1 MMKSKKSSATILF
14 IVLAAIVA
22 TGRPMRSQERNP
34 APQSSPPAP
43 SSAQLTGQQK
53 ATPDTA
59 RRQAYVRFI
68 EARRLKGEI
77 QRLRNSGRLLDEA
90 IKAYKET
97 IQLDPAAAE
106 PHVDLGE
113 LYFFFQARRDLAE
126 AEAQEA
132 LRLDPNCADAHL
144 LLARLHVYAVR
155 IERNWR
161 PSLVDQAIR
170 AYEKVAEL
178 DPKHAEAWAMLAE
191 LYGTKNDTGRQI
203 RALEKWAAAPVPNDT
218 LFYNSVMNSDLS
230 PDYAHYHLSRLYLG
244 RGKNGEAI
252 LAARRAYESDPESN
266 DYARNLI
273 SVLRVASAS
282 DEELRVYRRLMKSA
296 VSPALL
302 IGYGSALVRAGDYAE
317 AIKVLREYVTLDPSN
332 ASAIGL
338 LAIAQRR
345 ANHRSAAVETLKAGV
360 SKADDGARLD
370 LALELAQTY
379 EEVGRNEEAIAQYEQ
394 VFEELLS
401 NAAQSP
407 ANSSLFGEVVNR
419 LVRVLRRS
427 GSQTKLQNVL
437 TKTRRALDDRNPLLD
452 LIAIESLREDGKL
465 HEALELTRAAA
476 RRRPEDRALK
486 FTEAIILGESRL
498 FKESAGLLRSMIKGG
513 AESATDDA
521 AVYVILAGV
530 QMQSGQL
537 DAAEESARKAL
548 ELSPDDPQA
557 LIQLSSILDRAGK
570 HEASEKTLREL
581 LKREPDNATALNN
594 LGYFM
599 VERGVG
605 YEEALKLIEQ
615 AVAIDPI
622 QGSFLD
628 SLGWTY
634 FKLGNIEK
642 ARQYLEKATIYSKRS
657 STIHEHL
664 GDVLREAGRLAEA
677 RKQWEKALE
686 YSVEADGTARL
697 RGKLKDAR

>member
-1 MMKSKKSSATILF
+1 MMKSKKMNATILF
-14 IVLAAIVA
+14 IVLAVVSAA
-22 TGRPMRSQERNP
+22 GRPRQSQERNP
-34 APQSSPPAP
+34 AAQPPPSAP
-43 SSAQLTGQQK
+43 STGQLK
-53 ATPDTA
+53 ETSDAAA
-59 RRQAYVRFI
+59 RRQAYARFI

-77 QRLRNSGRLLDEA
+77 QRLRNSARMLDEA

-97 IQLDPAAAE
+97 IQLDPAAAD

-113 LYFFFQARRDLAE
+113 LYFFFQRRRDLAE
-126 AEAQEA
+126 AEAREA

-144 LLARLHVYAVR
+144 LLARLHVYSVTT
-155 IERNWR
+155 ERDLR
-161 PSLVDQAIR
+161 PSLVEQAIR

-191 LYGTKNDTGRQI
+191 LYGMKNDTGGQI
-203 RALEKWAAAPVPNDT
+203 RALEKWAGAPIPNDT

-230 PDYAHYHLSRLYLG
+230 ADQAYYRLSRLYLSQ
-244 RGKNGEAI
+244 GKNGEAI
-252 LAARRAYESDPESN
+252 SAASRAYESNPESN

-273 SVLRVASAS
+273 GILRVAARS
-282 DEELRVYRRLMKSA
+282 DEELRVYRRLMKSST
-296 VSPALL
+296 SPALM
-302 IGYGSALVRAGDYAE
+302 IGYGSALVRAGDHAE
-317 AIKVLREYVTLDPSN
+317 AIKILNEYVALDPSN
-332 ASAIGL
+332 ASAVSL
-338 LAIAQRR
+338 LAVAQRR
-345 ANHRSAAVETLKAGV
+345 ANQRSAAIETLKAGV
-360 SKADDGARLD
+360 SKADEGARLD

-379 EEVGRNEEAIAQYEQ
+379 EEAGRNGEAIAQYEH

-401 NAAQSP
+401 KTAQSP
-407 ANSSLFGEVVNR
+407 VDSPLFGEVVHR
-419 LVRVLRRS
+419 LVRAIRRS
-427 GSQTKLQNVL
+427 GSEAKLQSVL

-452 LIAIESLREDGKL
+452 LITIESLREDGKL
-465 HEALELTRAAA
+465 REALELARAAS
-476 RRRPEDRALK
+476 RSRPNDRALK
-486 FTEAIILGESRL
+486 FTEAVILGESKL
-498 FKESAGLLRSMIKGG
+498 FKESADLLRSMIKGG
-513 AESATDDA
+513 AESATEDA
-521 AVYVILAGV
+521 GVYVVLAGV
-530 QMQSGQL
+530 LMQSGQL
-537 DAAEESARKAL
+537 NEAEESARKAL

-557 LIQLSSILDRAGK
+557 LIQLSSIMDRAGK
-570 HEASEKTLREL
+570 HEASEKALREL

-605 YEEALKLIEQ
+605 YQEALKLIEQ
-615 AVAIDPI
+615 AVAIDPT

-628 SLGWTY
+628 SLGWTH

-642 ARQYLEKATIYSKRS
+642 ARQYLEKATIYSRRN

-686 YSVEADGTARL
+686 YSVEDDEIARL

>member
-1 MMKSKKSSATILF
+1 MKPSKRTK
-14 IVLAAIVA
+14 
-22 TGRPMRSQERNP
+22 RPFNSTLPR
-34 APQSSPPAP
+34 P
-43 SSAQLTGQQK
+43 SRT
-53 ATPDTA
+53 
-59 RRQAYVRFI
+59 F
-68 EARRLKGEI
+68 
-77 QRLRNSGRLLDEA
+77 
-90 IKAYKET
+90 
-97 IQLDPAAAE
+97 
-106 PHVDLGE
+106 DLGE

-161 PSLVDQAIR
+161 PLSVEQAIR
-170 AYEKVAEL
+170 AYEKVTEL
-178 DPKHAEAWAMLAE
+178 DPRHAEAWAMLAE

-203 RALEKWAAAPVPNDT
+203 RALEKWSGAPIPNDT

-230 PDYAHYHLSRLYLG
+230 PDHAYYRLSRLYLS

-252 LAARRAYESDPESN
+252 SAACRAYESNPESN

-273 SVLRVASAS
+273 SILRVAARD
-282 DEELRVYRRLMKSA
+282 DEELRVYRRLMKSSA
-296 VSPALL
+296 SPALM

-317 AIKVLREYVTLDPSN
+317 AIRILREYVALDPSN

-338 LAIAQRR
+338 LAVAQRR

-360 SKADDGARLD
+360 SKADEDTRMD
-370 LALELAQTY
+370 LTLELAQTY

-427 GSQTKLQNVL
+427 GSQTKLQSVL
-437 TKTRRALDDRNPLLD
+437 TKTRRALDDRSPLLD
-452 LIAIESLREDGKL
+452 LITIESLREDGKL
-465 HEALELTRAAA
+465 REALELTRAAS

-498 FKESAGLLRSMIKGG
+498 FKESADLLRSMIKGG

-521 AVYVILAGV
+521 GVYVILAGM

-628 SLGWTY
+628 SLGWTH

-642 ARQYLEKATIYSKRS
+642 ARQYLEKATIYSKRNS
-657 STIHEHL
+657 AIHEHL

-686 YSVEADGTARL
+686 YSVEADETARL